1 MKVVLFGFFT
11 VRPAW
16 TETAG
21 NVSVRACLREAGET
35 GFLLHGAGRIV
46 LAFLCEEIIIGT
58 QQQHTTFRF
67 PDNVLHAQRLEK
79 SKDFGLYFSA
89 DFCPGW
95 GHQALSITHSVR
107 ESHGTADEFAL
118 SGEVASTSRAG
129 CLMAWWLGNM
139 HRRYWFGHLQQYFKL
154 SLPLSC
160 QCSNHWGVRF
170 KKKGD

>member
-35 GFLLHGAGRIV
+35 GFLLHGAGRIG
-46 LAFLCEEIIIGT
+46 LALLREDIIIGT

-67 PDNVLHAQRLEK
+67 PDNVLRAQRLEK

-95 GHQALSITHSVR
+95 GHQALSITHNVR
-107 ESHGTADEFAL
+107 ESHGTADEFAVRRG
-118 SGEVASTSRAG
+118 GEYLPCWLPDGLVVRKHAQEILIWALAAVFQTQSSTFLPVLKPLG
-129 CLMAWWLGNM
+129 C
-139 HRRYWFGHLQQYFKL
+139 
-154 SLPLSC
+154 
-160 QCSNHWGVRF
+160 
-170 KKKGD
+170 